1 MASPNVRAQ
10 YDREYY
16 AKNKTKVLHVQRVY
30 REKNKDHYKLWYQQ
44 NKTRVLARVKLYN
57 QRRKYERATH
67 ERMLRW
73 RSKLADGS
81 PLHRMHLS
89 FILN

>member
-1 MASPNVRAQ
+1 PNVRAQ

-44 NKTRVLARVKLYN
+44 NKARVLARVKLN
-57 QRRKYERATH
+57 GIAQDMNVICVVFLWQTRA
-67 ERMLRW
+67 
-73 RSKLADGS
+73 
-81 PLHRMHLS
+81 
-89 FILN
+89 